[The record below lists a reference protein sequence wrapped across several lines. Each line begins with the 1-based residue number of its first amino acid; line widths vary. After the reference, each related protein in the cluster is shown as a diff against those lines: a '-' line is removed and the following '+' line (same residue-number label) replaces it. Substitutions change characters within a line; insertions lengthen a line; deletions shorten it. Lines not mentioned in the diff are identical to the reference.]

1 MEIIELRFTNQN
13 TLDKLILYGLKI
25 KQYPVI
31 VLPDVPGK
39 DVLDLLFLHQ
49 IMIRCKTKINQNI
62 VFNLFEYF

>member
-49 IMIRCKTKINQNI
+49 IMIRCKTKINQKI
-62 VFNLFEYF
+62 VFKLFEYF